1 MPRVTVVIPAYN
13 AEAFLPDTI
22 DSVEAQTY
30 HDWEVVVADDAST
43 DRTAEVVESRSGRFR
58 AVRSDVNEGPAGARN
73 RALREVSGELVAF
86 LDADDL
92 WLPTFLERMVTAYD
106 GRPDHG
112 ARVGVVSC
120 DALVLG
126 PSGYEPR
133 TYKELMGVPDEVTL
147 SAMLVKNPIQPSGA
161 LTSMAV
167 VNEVGGFCDELFGTE
182 DYDLWLRIVEAG
194 YEVVVVPEPLYV
206 YRMSPTS
213 VSSNLPRIARSLQ
226 ATFRRALERNVLSS
240 RERRIAER
248 QLRLQRALEQVG
260 LAMDD
265 RRSRERYARRVARY
279 LPLFVRVA
287 IENPDRWG
295 DTVRILAGR
304 GSPLSQVGKSSL
316 AVEHPQGNRPHERP
330 LAGPKP
336 DGVVEAPVGEQ
347 RDQGGA
353 EDTDHRV
360 ERE

>member
-1 MPRVTVVIPAYN
+1 MPRITVVIPAFN
-13 AEAFLPDTI
+13 AEAFLPETL

-30 HDWEVVVADDAST
+30 RDWEVVVADDAST
-43 DRTAEVVESRSGRFR
+43 DRTAEVVDSRGGRFR
-58 AVRSDVNEGPAGARN
+58 AVHSEVNEGPAGARN
-73 RALREVSGELVAF
+73 RALREASGELVAF

-92 WLPTFLERMVTAYD
+92 WLPTLLERMVTAYD

-112 ARVGVVSC
+112 ARVGIVSC

-126 PSGYEPR
+126 PSGYESR
-133 TYKELMGVPDEVTL
+133 TYKELMGVHDEVTL
-147 SAMLVKNPIQPSGA
+147 GAMLVKNPIQPSGA

-167 VNEVGGFCDELFGTE
+167 VSEVGGFCEELFGTE

-206 YRMSPTS
+206 YKIAQTS
-213 VSSNLPRIARSLQ
+213 VSSNLTRMARSMQ
-226 ATFRRALERNVLSS
+226 ATFVRALDRDALSS

-260 LAMDD
+260 LAMDG
-265 RRSRERYARRVARY
+265 RRSRDRYGRRVLRHV
-279 LPLFVRVA
+279 PLFVRVA
-287 IENPDRWG
+287 VENPDRWG
-295 DTVRILAGR
+295 DAVRTLAGR
-304 GSPLSQVGKSSL
+304 GSPLSQVGKSSPP
-316 AVEHPQGNRPHERP
+316 AEHSQGDGPHERP

-336 DGVVEAPVGEQ
+336 DGVVDPPVREE
-347 RDQGGA
+347 RDEGRA